1 MKPGSKDEGTKPEVV
16 FALYK
21 PHEGKDEELRLI
33 ISRHLPVLRR
43 LELITDRPAIL
54 AKSRNG
60 TYIEIFEWRT
70 AESAGFAHHHPE
82 VAKVWEAMGA
92 VCDMPLLESL
102 EEVKE
107 RFPHFE
113 PVSV

>member
-1 MKPGSKDEGTKPEVV
+1 MKAGSEEAGTTPEVV

-21 PHEGKDEELRLI
+21 PHEGKDEELRRI
-33 ISRHLPVLRR
+33 MTQHLPVLRR
-43 LELITDRPAIL
+43 LELITDRPAVVVR
-54 AKSRNG
+54 SRNG

-70 AESAGFAHHHPE
+70 AESAGLAHHHPD

-92 VCDMPLLESL
+92 VCDFPLLESL
-102 EEVKE
+102 EEGKE

-113 PVSV
+113 PVSP